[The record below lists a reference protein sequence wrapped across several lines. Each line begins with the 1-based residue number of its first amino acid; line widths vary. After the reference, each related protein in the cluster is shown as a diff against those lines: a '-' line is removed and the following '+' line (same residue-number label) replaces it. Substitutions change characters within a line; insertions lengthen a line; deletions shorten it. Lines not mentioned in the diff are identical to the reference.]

1 MTARRRMELEQSST
15 QSKLYNIAKVDLDIA
30 PPDEWLK
37 DWIETRKEILS
48 YFGLEAVKIRIAS
61 TKRGL
66 HFWFHL
72 DRGVD
77 FETLM
82 KLQFLLG
89 DDHSR
94 VYFSRQ
100 RLGFKRFRDKFN
112 ILFSEKIEVG
122 KDGKVAVDTPR
133 DQR

>member
-1 MTARRRMELEQSST
+1 LEQSST

-30 PPDEWLK
+30 PPDDWLK

-82 KLQFLLG
+82 KIQFLLG

-112 ILFSEKIEVG
+112 ILFSEKIEVNR
-122 KDGKVAVDTPR
+122 KDG
-133 DQR
+133 